1 MDQAASMWA
10 GVSGRLCGV
19 SRIIAS
25 DRPYLISIGEALVAE
40 RLVASRPAG
49 TQGRLCGHG
58 LSTEVAARSET
69 STSLCPSPAS
79 DTIYPPDPSSPVVMM
94 CREGG
99 IRQGR
104 LRKGERI
111 RVVGPDALSPPLS
124 RHRQLGPIHRRASAS
139 PVDPRSRRSSG
150 AGRPVHFIIPKECPI
165 IISNSWKGNR
175 AGSSGGLSGAGL
187 AGLAAGNSFRLRR
200 VGVVRVLSPK
210 DF

>member
-1 MDQAASMWA
+1 MEQTASMRA

-19 SRIIAS
+19 SRIRAS
-25 DRPYLISIGEALVAE
+25 DRPYLISIGESLVAK
-40 RLVASRPAG
+40 RLGSH
-49 TQGRLCGHG
+49 GRLCGHG
-58 LSTEVAARSET
+58 LRSEVAARSET

-139 PVDPRSRRSSG
+139 PVDPRSAPEMHRRQ
-150 AGRPVHFIIPKECPI
+150 ALQWGRE
-165 IISNSWKGNR
+165 
-175 AGSSGGLSGAGL
+175 A
-187 AGLAAGNSFRLRR
+187 
-200 VGVVRVLSPK
+200 SP
-210 DF
+210 F